1 MEWATNYEIR
11 QITVFLCITDDSILK
26 SFKMFSVP
34 EFVLG
39 KMWRD
44 VNIHKFI

>member
-1 MEWATNYEIR
+1 MEWTTNYEIIH
-11 QITVFLCITDDSILK
+11 ITIFLCITDDTTFK
-26 SFKMFSVP
+26 SFKMFSGLEV
-34 EFVLG
+34 VIG